1 MHKSGSTRLVG
12 KSDVWGEPFDF
23 DGSGEWVIWFR
34 HGFFLAVV
42 MCMDFLGAKVCLK
55 DLI

>member
-1 MHKSGSTRLVG
+1 MG

-23 DGSGEWVIWFR
+23 DGSAEWVIWFR
-34 HGFFLAVV
+34 HGFFVVVV